1 MKYFF
6 GFIFLLMTTFGCKQ
20 KATLSDMVQVE
31 NNLIKTMNEYLQKNN
46 AKPGVGFTVKDV
58 IFFPE
63 KNSYTCEFNVTMH
76 FGNKDT
82 IGKMKA
88 IISNDFN
95 TVKRIY

>member
-6 GFIFLLMTTFGCKQ
+6 SFAFMLMMATGCKP
-20 KATLSDMVQVE
+20 KASLPDRAQLE
-31 NNLIKTMNEYLQKNN
+31 NTLIKTMNEYLQKNN

-76 FGNKDT
+76 LGSKDT
-82 IGKMKA
+82 TGKMKA
-88 IISNDFN
+88 IISNDFGS
-95 TVKRIY
+95 VKRIY